1 MIEGGLFCLRAED
14 AVRDLGAVYSA
25 SEESL
30 RVLGAA
36 YMRDPKTIGSLVL
49 HGPDFAVIAVFDV
62 WTDDWNDAVP
72 DVPPASHATPRIV
85 R

>member
-1 MIEGGLFCLRAED
+1 MNEGGLFCLRAED
-14 AVRDLGAVYSA
+14 AVRDLGAVYST

-62 WTDDWNDAVP
+62 WTDDWREAGQDGK
-72 DVPPASHATPRIV
+72 PASQGPCRMV
-85 R
+85 G